1 MDNQN
6 NSDLEPCSAASNTI
20 SAELEQIMDQAMAIG
35 PYTGEYMSKLI
46 KSVGFKAPMLSACRG
61 ILRLA
66 RVCGKLRIEAACSR
80 ALQGS
85 KYNLRIIKHILDNNL
100 EAAPLTGPT
109 TPCCTQTKGHENLR
123 GEQFFT

>member
-6 NSDLEPCSAASNTI
+6 NSDLESCAAAGNTI
-20 SAELEQIMDQAMAIG
+20 AAQLEQMIDQAKAIG

-46 KSVGFKAPMLSACRG
+46 KSVRFKAPMLSACTG

-100 EAAPLTGPT
+100 EAAPLTDPT
-109 TPCCTQTKGHENLR
+109 PPCCTQTKEHENLR
-123 GEQFFT
+123 GEHDFT